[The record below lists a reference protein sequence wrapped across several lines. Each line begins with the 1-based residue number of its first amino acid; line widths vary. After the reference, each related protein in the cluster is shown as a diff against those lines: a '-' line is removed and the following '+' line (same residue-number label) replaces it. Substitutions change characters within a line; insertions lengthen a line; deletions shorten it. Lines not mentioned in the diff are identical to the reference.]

1 MTPAQAQL
9 ALALFDLLLTGLEK
23 IGQQIAEAKKQG
35 LITVDEQQ
43 ARLARVDAIRQEVG
57 L

>member
-1 MTPAQAQL
+1 MTPQQVAL

-23 IGQQIAEAKKQG
+23 IGQQIAQAKKEG
-35 LITVDEQQ
+35 LITVEEQQ
-43 ARLARVDAIRQEVG
+43 ARRDRVDAIRKEVG